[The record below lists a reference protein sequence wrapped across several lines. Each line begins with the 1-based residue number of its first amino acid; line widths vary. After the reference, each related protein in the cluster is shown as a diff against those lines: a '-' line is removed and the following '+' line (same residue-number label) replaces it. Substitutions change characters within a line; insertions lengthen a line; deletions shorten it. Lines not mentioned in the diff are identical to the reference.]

1 MGESS
6 SLVKAAMSVLV
17 ARGGEAAAAL
27 WKLVEIWAGGR
38 REEERTREEAV
49 GHSCPVSFFL
59 ALAVWF
65 PDLFIFFAF

>member
-1 MGESS
+1 LRNIGESS

-38 REEERTREEAV
+38 RQEERSREEAV
-49 GHSCPVSFFL
+49 GHSCPVSCT
-59 ALAVWF
+59 
-65 PDLFIFFAF
+65 P